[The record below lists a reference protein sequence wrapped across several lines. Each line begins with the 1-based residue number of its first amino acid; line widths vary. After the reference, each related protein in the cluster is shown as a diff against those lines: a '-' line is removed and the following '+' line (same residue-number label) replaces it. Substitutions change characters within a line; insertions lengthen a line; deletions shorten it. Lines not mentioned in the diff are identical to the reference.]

1 MVNYSP
7 QSVRYSIDDK
17 KYVLFSIVLSPFND
31 RVLIQFQDSNASERI
46 LSHHCVWQLSHS
58 VKDAIIIQW

>member
-1 MVNYSP
+1 MVNYSH

-17 KYVLFSIVLSPFND
+17 KYVLFSIRLSPFND
-31 RVLIQFQDSNASERI
+31 RVLIQFHDSYASERI
-46 LSHHCVWQLSHS
+46 LSHHCLWQLSHK